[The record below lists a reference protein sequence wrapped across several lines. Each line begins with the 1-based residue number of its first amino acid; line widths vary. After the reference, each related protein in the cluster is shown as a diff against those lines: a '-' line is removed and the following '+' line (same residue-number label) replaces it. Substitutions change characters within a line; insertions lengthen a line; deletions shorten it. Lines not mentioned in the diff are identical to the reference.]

1 MHDQVP
7 PPMSEETI
15 FALARKA
22 LGRTTSNP
30 GSRERNP
37 NVPLRIGSC
46 HAKRATPDGP
56 ITGYVVTVLVDPRL
70 GVPCNDPTA
79 APILASS
86 TLLVMHL
93 DAHGAPCTK
102 PA

>member
-1 MHDQVP
+1 MHDGDP
-7 PPMSEETI
+7 PPVSEERI

-22 LGRTTSNP
+22 LGRTRSNP
-30 GSRERNP
+30 GSRELDP

-56 ITGYVVTVLVDPRL
+56 ITGYVVTVLVDPVLGRPCYDPSATPSWGASTAL
-70 GVPCNDPTA
+70 IIHLDENGVPRA
-79 APILASS
+79 R
-86 TLLVMHL
+86 
-93 DAHGAPCTK
+93 